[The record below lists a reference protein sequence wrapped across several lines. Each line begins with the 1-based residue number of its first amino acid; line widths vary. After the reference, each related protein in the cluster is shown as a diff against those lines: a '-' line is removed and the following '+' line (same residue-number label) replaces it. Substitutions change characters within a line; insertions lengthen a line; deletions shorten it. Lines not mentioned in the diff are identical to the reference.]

1 MRAAMHSQRHH
12 HGNLTRTRRDR
23 RTMDVDGLPGT
34 LIDVSPH
41 NACDTGGNTP
51 MPSSR
56 VMAACAA
63 GGNNRCL
70 IGWRS

>member
-12 HGNLTRTRRDR
+12 HGSMTRILRGL
-23 RTMDVDGLPGT
+23 RTMDADGLPGT
-34 LIDVSPH
+34 LIDASPQD
-41 NACDTGGNTP
+41 ACEKGGNTP